1 MIAKGNKNKRNTKKK
16 NIIIISILSLVLLFS
31 MFFMTDS
38 IRCKNDKDPIFCIH
52 YGTYKDG
59 GSKHFIG
66 LGYNYYKI
74 VNHTYIMGPN
84 NDETCLE
91 ENRTFDYVIT
101 PWFCDINNAKEQ
113 LNKKNK

>member
-1 MIAKGNKNKRNTKKK
+1 M
-16 NIIIISILSLVLLFS
+16 IIIISIISLAILFS
-31 MFFMTDS
+31 IFFVTDS

-74 VNHTYIMGPN
+74 
-84 NDETCLE
+84 L
-91 ENRTFDYVIT
+91 
-101 PWFCDINNAKEQ
+101 DILAFSSQ
-113 LNKKNK
+113 RPIGNKDQ

>member
-1 MIAKGNKNKRNTKKK
+1 MKAKGNENKRNTKKK
-16 NIIIISILSLVLLFS
+16 NIIIISILSFELLFS
-31 MFFMTDS
+31 IFFVTDS

-74 VNHTYIMGPN
+74 VNYTCIMGPN